1 MEKFISKEILDV
13 LSYQSQLK
21 RSLKQI
27 SLSQTPLEEILEDIG
42 RYRASYIDVLVQ
54 ENLIGSR
61 FKSDDSIIRKYEKT
75 LKNNGGFKQCFN
87 DVLGFRLKYET
98 YPTEFPEY
106 FRVVDLR
113 SGKKSDDGYRAIHLY
128 YQRDNKAYPIEIQLW
143 CGKDYYFNMWSH
155 RHVYK
160 YKKPEVGKK
169 LYEMFETGSIQ
180 KEEDFML
187 QLKIL
192 EENNG
197 RSENLCN

>member
-1 MEKFISKEILDV
+1 VNVEKFISKEILDV

-61 FKSDDSIIRKYEKT
+61 FKSEDSIIRKYEKT

-113 SGKKSDDGYRAIHLY
+113 SGKKIDDGYRAIHLY

-160 YKKPEVGKK
+160 YKKPEIGKK

-180 KEEDFML
+180 KEEDFLL

-197 RSENLCN
+197 

>member
-128 YQRDNKAYPIEIQLW
+128 YQRDNKAYPIEVPRGTLVKISTAIWHLAPLPAHEEELQAMIIL
-143 CGKDYYFNMWSH
+143 
-155 RHVYK
+155 
-160 YKKPEVGKK
+160 PECTYANDCTVVDLK
-169 LYEMFETGSIQ
+169 
-180 KEEDFML
+180 KEEQFVIEL
-187 QLKIL
+187 
-192 EENNG
+192 
-197 RSENLCN
+197 